1 MPPAPAPAPA
11 PALSLLRQPGQI
23 VMGAGQRH
31 ALPSLLPESAGVIF
45 VCTDTRM
52 SAEDDFR
59 RIVWGLQESGRTVRV
74 FDQVP
79 TELPVG
85 AVIDAV
91 MDRAGERVDLVMGVG
106 GGSCLDF
113 AKVAAL
119 LLTHGGKP
127 QDYYG
132 EFAVPGPTIPVVAV
146 PTTAGTGSEATP
158 VAVLSDPDRD
168 MKVGI
173 SSPFL
178 IPALAVCDPELTY
191 GAPPA
196 LTASVGADALS
207 HLVESFTAI
216 VRPATA
222 TLATER
228 VFVGKGALT
237 DAYGLLGLAAI
248 GRSFRVAV
256 TSEDPVARAD
266 MAIAALAGG
275 LALGT
280 AGTAAAHALQYPI
293 GTATH
298 TAHGMGVGCLLP
310 YVMEFNRSA
319 RVTEFAAIARTLG
332 DDGSAFDDEELSY
345 RAVDLV
351 ADLLADVGVPTD
363 LAALGMEPGRERWIA
378 EQAFQAKRLVDNNPR
393 ALDVDALELIAGAA
407 QRGERSL
414 LRV

>member
-1 MPPAPAPAPA
+1 MSGTPAA
-11 PALSLLRQPGQI
+11 PALGLLRQPGQI

-31 ALPSLLPESAGVIF
+31 ALPALLPDSARTLF
-45 VCTDTRM
+45 VCTDARM

-59 RIVWGLQESGRTVRV
+59 RIVKGLEDTGRTVRV

-79 TELPVG
+79 AELPVG
-85 AVIDAV
+85 AVLDAV
-91 MDRAGERVDLVMGVG
+91 AGRAGDKVDLVIGIG

-178 IPALAVCDPELTY
+178 IPAIAVCDPELTY

-207 HLVESFTAI
+207 HLVESFTSI
-216 VRPATA
+216 VRPVTH

-228 VFVGKGALT
+228 VFVGKSALT
-237 DAYGLLGLAAI
+237 DAYALLGIAAL
-248 GRSFRVAV
+248 GRSFRTAV
-256 TSEDPVARAD
+256 TTEDPAARAD
-266 MAIAALAGG
+266 MTIAALAGG

-298 TAHGMGVGCLLP
+298 TPHGMGVGCLLP
-310 YVMEFNRSA
+310 YVMEFNRPA
-319 RVTEFAAIARTLG
+319 RVAEFAAIARALG
-332 DDGSAFDDEELSY
+332 DDGSAVDDQELSY

-363 LAALGMEPGRERWIA
+363 LAALGMVPGRERWVA
-378 EQAFQAKRLVDNNPR
+378 EQAFQAKRLVENNPR
-393 ALDVDALELIAGAA
+393 VLDVDALEFIAEAA
-407 QRGERSL
+407 QRGERRL
-414 LRV
+414 LRT

>member
-1 MPPAPAPAPA
+1 MMTVTPAA
-11 PALSLLRQPGQI
+11 PALGLLRQPGTI
-23 VMGAGQRH
+23 VLGAGQRH
-31 ALPSLLPESAGVIF
+31 ALPALLPESARTLF
-45 VCTDTRM
+45 VCTDARM
-52 SAEDDFR
+52 SAEEDFR
-59 RIVWGLQESGRTVRV
+59 RIVRGLEDSGRTVRV

-79 TELPVG
+79 AELPVG
-85 AVIDAV
+85 AVVDAV
-91 MDRAGERVDLVMGVG
+91 AGRAGERVDLVIGIG

-119 LLTHGGKP
+119 LLTHGGRP

-173 SSPFL
+173 SSPYL
-178 IPALAVCDPELTY
+178 IPSIAVCDPELTY
-191 GAPPA
+191 GAPSA

-207 HLVESFTAI
+207 HVVESFTAI
-216 VRPATA
+216 VRPATP

-228 VFVGKGALT
+228 VFVGKSALT
-237 DAYGLLGLAAI
+237 DAYALLGITAI
-248 GRSFRVAV
+248 GRSFRAAVA
-256 TSEDPVARAD
+256 TDDFAARAD
-266 MAIAALAGG
+266 MTLAALAGG

-298 TAHGMGVGCLLP
+298 TPHGMGVGCLLP
-310 YVMEFNRSA
+310 YVMEFNRPT
-319 RVTEFAAIARTLG
+319 RVAEFAAIARALG
-332 DDGSAFDDEELSY
+332 DDGGTVDDEELSY

-351 ADLLADVGVPTD
+351 ANLLAEVGVPTD
-363 LAALGMEPGRERWIA
+363 LAGLGLTPGRERWIA

-393 ALDVDALELIAGAA
+393 ALDVDALELIAEAA
-407 QRGERSL
+407 QRGERKH
-414 LRV
+414 LRT